1 MVGLRYKST
10 YSYSENIMRK
20 EDVLLIGKFFS
31 EGRGV
36 AFPLFE
42 FEEELGIKRELILR
56 SLAIFKKLGA
66 GEYRVIPWNPSDPN
80 EDDVDIWKRFAKS
93 SGINKPKTQSEKTY
107 HINDEGVMVLFNLDK
122 LKSIINHPERITD
135 ELLEEAK
142 FYPLPTFDEK
152 KSELKFEDKECPIPP
167 STHQFYLCKAIFSP
181 SHKIGDWITE
191 QEILDH
197 IDMENTGPRTVYDA
211 MLAVN
216 KLVRARLGVD
226 KFIKM
231 ENSRFRIRKEL
242 FK

>member
-1 MVGLRYKST
+1 MK
-10 YSYSENIMRK
+10 K
-20 EDVLLIGKFFS
+20 EDVLLVGRFFS
-31 EGRGV
+31 EERGV

-42 FEEELGIKRELILR
+42 FEDELGIKREIILR
-56 SLAIFKKLGA
+56 SLDIFKKLGA
-66 GEYRVIPWNPSDPN
+66 GEYMVIPWNPSDPD
-80 EDDVDIWKRFAKS
+80 EDSADVWKRFAKS

-107 HINDEGVMVLFNLDK
+107 HVNSEGVMVLFYPDR

-167 STHQFYLCKAIFSP
+167 STHQFYLCKVMFS
-181 SHKIGDWITE
+181 HRNQIGDWIAE
-191 QEILDH
+191 QDILDC
-197 IDMENTGPRTVYDA
+197 IDIENPGPRTAYDA
-211 MLAVN
+211 MLALN
-216 KLVRARLGVD
+216 RLVKANLGIY
-226 KFIKM
+226 KFMQM